1 MGLVKDAYAIQVESE
16 TGIILQ
22 TKTKLFKKKET
33 NKNKF
38 LEILNWKRKYGIL
51 RVLFVFRERE
61 RERDVGSWRRVQKR
75 ICDWVFISKLVFFT
89 SWG

>member
-1 MGLVKDAYAIQVESE
+1 MGLVKDAYGIQVESE

-38 LEILNWKRKYGIL
+38 LEILN
-51 RVLFVFRERE
+51 
-61 RERDVGSWRRVQKR
+61 
-75 ICDWVFISKLVFFT
+75 
-89 SWG
+89 

>member
-61 RERDVGSWRRVQKR
+61 RERRRVVASRTKAN
-75 ICDWVFISKLVFFT
+75 L
-89 SWG
+89 

>member
-38 LEILNWKRKYGIL
+38 LEILNWKRKYGIFKSAFC
-51 RVLFVFRERE
+51 VQRERE
-61 RERDVGSWRRVQKR
+61 RERRRVVASRTKAN
-75 ICDWVFISKLVFFT
+75 L
-89 SWG
+89 